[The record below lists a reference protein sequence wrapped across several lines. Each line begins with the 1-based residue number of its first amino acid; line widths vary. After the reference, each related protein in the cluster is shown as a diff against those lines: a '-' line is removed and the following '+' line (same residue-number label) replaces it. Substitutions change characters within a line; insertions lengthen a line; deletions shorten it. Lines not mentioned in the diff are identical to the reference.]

1 MKQDLIKRF
10 HMLPE
15 EGLVLCAVSGGR
27 DSMCLLAWLRELGE
41 RYGFSVAAAHFDH
54 GLRGEAAARDA
65 QFVRDWCAQQRIPCR
80 VGQGD
85 TASAAA
91 EHGWSIEEAARE
103 LRYAFLD
110 RTAEELGAVRIATA
124 HQMED
129 NAETVLLNLTRG
141 TGLRG
146 LTGIAPVRGIY
157 IRPLLETS
165 RGEIEGYLAF
175 HNIPY
180 VDDETNA
187 ELICSRNKIRHT
199 VLPRLRELNPQAVEC
214 ICQTA
219 ALLREEDAYLDR
231 AAERLEETVR
241 LDDGAARIRRDALN
255 ELPIALRRRV
265 VRRMLDLL
273 EISKKDVTARHIR
286 DCLHLAA
293 ESGPAAQLSLPRG
306 AVARNEYGDFCITS
320 PRRGRCTET
329 PLPPVGEVRT
339 GSWRIVCRIV
349 CGGAEPRQGRLLLNN
364 AALTLPP
371 VADAWRGDG
380 RLTLP
385 GQTGSRSLKRLFRDA
400 GMDLRQR
407 EDALVVYLGS
417 RPIAALGVGV
427 DAAFDGGAAA
437 VQYVLDFYRR

>member
-1 MKQDLIKRF
+1 MKQDLIKRY

-27 DSMCLLAWLRELGE
+27 DSMCLLSWLLELSE
-41 RYGFSVAAAHFDH
+41 RYGFTVAAAHFNH

-65 QFVRDWCAQQRIPCR
+65 QFVRDWCAQRAIPCHM
-80 VGQGD
+80 GQGD

-91 EHGWSIEEAARE
+91 EHGWSMEEAARE

-110 RTAEELGAVRIATA
+110 RTAEETGAVRIATA
-124 HQMED
+124 HHMGD

-146 LTGIAPVRGIY
+146 LSGIAPVRGIY

-165 RGEIEGYLAF
+165 REEIEGYLSARGV
-175 HNIPY
+175 PY
-180 VDDETNA
+180 VDDETNDA
-187 ELICSRNKIRHT
+187 AVYTRNRLRHE
-199 VLPRLRELNPQAVEC
+199 VLPLLAELNPQVVEC

-231 AAERLEETVR
+231 AAARLGDTVR
-241 LDDGAARIRRDALN
+241 LDCGAARISRAALN
-255 ELPIALRRRV
+255 ELPAALRGRV
-265 VRRMLDLL
+265 VRQMMDLL

-286 DCLHLAA
+286 DCLRLTA
-293 ESGPAAQLSLPRG
+293 ESGPSAQLSLPRG
-306 AVARNEYGDFCITS
+306 VIARNEGEIFCITA
-320 PRRGRCTET
+320 PRRGRCIKTV
-329 PLPPVGEVRT
+329 LPPVGEVRT
-339 GSWRIVCRIV
+339 GAWRIECRIAF
-349 CGGAEPRQGRLLLNN
+349 GDALPRPGRLLLNN
-364 AALTLPP
+364 EALTAAP

-385 GQTGSRSLKRLFRDA
+385 GSEGSRSLKRLFRDA

-407 EDALVVYLGS
+407 EEAPVLYLGS

-427 DAAFDGGAAA
+427 DRAFDGTDAA
-437 VQYVLDFYRR
+437 VQYRLDFYRR